1 MSGSSTPDAA
11 AFRSRPRV
19 LGWVALFVGAT
30 PWITYFLVRLVD
42 APESPDPDYLW
53 RPWWFLD
60 EHGTAI
66 ALIASVVFL
75 VAGAAL
81 ARACREGRLPDPAP
95 AQVAALTVFAVW
107 LGIGYR
113 GATFG
118 VNGANIGGGMAI
130 LVTPVLAIMTIAFVL
145 AKSIQASRHARRA
158 DQTDHQR
165 LAGTPKP

>member
-1 MSGSSTPDAA
+1 MMSGSSTPDAA
-11 AFRSRPRV
+11 AFPRRPRV

-66 ALIASVVFL
+66 ALISSVVFL

-81 ARACREGRLPDPAP
+81 ARARREGRLPDLAP
-95 AQVAALTVFAVW
+95 AQVAALTLFAVW

-113 GATFG
+113 GVTRG
-118 VNGANIGGGMAI
+118 VNGANIGGGGAV
-130 LVTPVLAIMTIAFVL
+130 LVTPVLAVMTLAFVL
-145 AKSIQASRHARRA
+145 AKSIQASRHARRDA
-158 DQTDHQR
+158 QPDR
-165 LAGTPKP
+165 R